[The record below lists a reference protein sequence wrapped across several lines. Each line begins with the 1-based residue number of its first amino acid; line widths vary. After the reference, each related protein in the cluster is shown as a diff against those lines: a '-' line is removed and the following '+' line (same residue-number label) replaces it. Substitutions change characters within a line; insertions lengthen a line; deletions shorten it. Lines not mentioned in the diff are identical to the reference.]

1 MTKVLKILRLNKST
15 YYFNINKD
23 SNTKSTEEQRLV
35 NKGGRPIPGSS
46 KTNDGK
52 TICDEQIKEYICE
65 IIESEGLCYGYYKIT
80 IILRRKFNLI
90 INKKKVYRLCKELNI
105 LRPQRTVK
113 PKHPRKIAKNREITK
128 PNALWEVDIKYG
140 YIHGEDRF
148 FYVASFLDVYDR
160 NIVEYHMGL
169 SCTSEDIIIIL
180 KRALMKRVLYN
191 KDATL
196 VIRSDNGPQFISHKF
211 EDACKELN
219 LEHERIPFKT
229 PNKNAHIE
237 SFHRLL
243 EDECLSRYE
252 FESYA
257 EAYKEVAEYMKSY
270 NKIRIHGSLGYIPPS
285 EFYQRTLEGTAKPLI
300 VKL

>member
-1 MTKVLKILRLNKST
+1 MLKILGLNRST
-15 YYFNINKD
+15 YYYNKNKD
-23 SNTKSTEEQRLV
+23 LNLDSTEEKSV

-46 KTNDGK
+46 KATNGK
-52 TICDEQIKEYICE
+52 VICDNQIKEYICE

-105 LRPQRTVK
+105 LRPQRVVK
-113 PKHPRKIAKNREITK
+113 SKYPKKIAQNREIRK
-128 PNALWEVDIKYG
+128 PNTLWEVDIKYG

-148 FYVASFLDVYDR
+148 FYIASFLDVYDR

-169 SCTSEDIIIIL
+169 LCTAEDIVIIL
-180 KRALMKRVLYN
+180 KRALMKRGLHD
-191 KDATL
+191 KDNDL

-211 EDACKELN
+211 EEACKELN

-243 EDECLSRYE
+243 EDECLSRYK
-252 FESYA
+252 FQSYT
-257 EAYKEVAEYMKSY
+257 EAYKEVSDYMKSY
-270 NKIRIHGSLGYIPPS
+270 NKIRIHGSIGYIPPM
-285 EFYQRTLEGTAKPLI
+285 EFYQRTLEGTAKQLI
-300 VKL
+300 VRL

>member
-1 MTKVLKILRLNKST
+1 MCKILFID
-15 YYFNINKD
+15 YCQIYFIIHK
-23 SNTKSTEEQRLV
+23 RLV

-180 KRALMKRVLYN
+180 KRALMKRVLYD

-270 NKIRIHGSLGYIPPS
+270 NKIRIHGSLGYIPPA